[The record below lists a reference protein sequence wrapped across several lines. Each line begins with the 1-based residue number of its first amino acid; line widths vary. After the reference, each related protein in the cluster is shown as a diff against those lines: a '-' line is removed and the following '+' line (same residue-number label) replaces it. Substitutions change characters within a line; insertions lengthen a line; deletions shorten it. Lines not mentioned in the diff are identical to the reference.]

1 VGGCGHWSGQT
12 RNEFRCRS
20 VVVMLVGTAHN
31 LTPSQQ
37 PEPPFFAPL
46 LPLRRLT
53 HLFMRA
59 SVPSLSFFLS
69 ELCIKSKIKYHV
81 GRINIVAYVC
91 SSALCCVGREPRL
104 VGTSRQ

>member
-1 VGGCGHWSGQT
+1 
-12 RNEFRCRS
+12 
-20 VVVMLVGTAHN
+20 MLVGTAHN

-81 GRINIVAYVC
+81 GRINIVAYVVF

>member
-1 VGGCGHWSGQT
+1 MSERRRHASWNRPQPYTLS
-12 RNEFRCRS
+12 
-20 VVVMLVGTAHN
+20 TAR
-31 LTPSQQ
+31 T
-37 PEPPFFAPL
+37 PFFLSPL

-81 GRINIVAYVC
+81 GRINNIVAYVVVRC
-91 SSALCCVGREPRL
+91 AVLAVSQGWLVLADSSGSDGCGGGR
-104 VGTSRQ
+104 